1 MFSTVFGLVHLLD
14 IISQQ
19 SDKISAKTA
28 ESSRVNKLY
37 VVWSFWS
44 VGLKCPSPF
53 DKTVVPSTA
62 LLYPAYKNNNMLG
75 LGLCNRN
82 VLSFHWACEINE
94 ISNWNFCW
102 RELSTPGLPFSTL
115 SINIHPGINAT
126 CNENMVNKNRQKVIL
141 TVQPIFLGEG
151 VAAHL
156 GHQVCSLPLHDVA
169 SHVRVKQTVTQ
180 LNIVPFWKSF
190 ITRKMS
196 TIFK

>member
-1 MFSTVFGLVHLLD
+1 MTKLL
-14 IISQQ
+14 
-19 SDKISAKTA
+19 ISAKTA
-28 ESSRVNKLY
+28 ESSQVNKLC
-37 VVWSFWS
+37 VVWSFGS
-44 VGLKCPSPF
+44 VGPKCPSPF
-53 DKTVVPSTA
+53 DKIVVPIIA
-62 LLYPAYKNNNMLG
+62 LLYPVYKNNNMLYWLG

-126 CNENMVNKNRQKVIL
+126 CNENMVNKNHQKATL
-141 TVQPIFLGEG
+141 TGQPIFLGEG

-169 SHVRVKQTVTQ
+169 SHVRVKQL
-180 LNIVPFWKSF
+180 LNWTLYPSGRVS
-190 ITRKMS
+190 
-196 TIFK
+196 